1 MSYAAPGTARE
12 RYGGPYRC
20 RMSTTSSSAPAASG
34 AVAANERI
42 RALVDAADGTWPAE
56 EYEVLLQE
64 WAAALND
71 SVNKAA

>member
-12 RYGGPYRC
+12 AYGGPYRC
-20 RMSTTSSSAPAASG
+20 RMSTTSSPAPAASG

-56 EYEVLLQE
+56 EYEGLLLE
-64 WAAALND
+64 WAAALHD
-71 SVNKAA
+71 TVDEAA